1 MYELIHLQH
10 DTYGR
15 DAFGEFGTLLATD
28 ADLSIP
34 DLSDFQSQTVVHNI
48 STETTDSQN
57 HTNIKP
63 EVAQC
68 GSSVVIKGL
77 LFRHNRFRHAGLQF
91 LL

>member
-34 DLSDFQSQTVVHNI
+34 ELSDFQSQI
-48 STETTDSQN
+48 TDRGPQHLHPN
-57 HTNIKP
+57 N
-63 EVAQC
+63 
-68 GSSVVIKGL
+68 GL
-77 LFRHNRFRHAGLQF
+77 LEPHKH
-91 LL
+91 